1 MLMRPIRTVL
11 RWQLIAT
18 GAITLVAA
26 ILWGGNGALSAAL
39 GGAINLVAGAAYGW
53 VVALGTAATPGA
65 ALRTMVRAEAVKVLL
80 VIALLWLVLASYR
93 DIVAGVF
100 LGSFIATVAIFA
112 AAIAV
117 RGADEADETGKTAKT
132 KDAPADRG

>member
-1 MLMRPIRTVL
+1 MRPIRTVL

-26 ILWGGNGALSAAL
+26 ILWGGKGAVSAAL
-39 GGAINLVAGAAYGW
+39 GGSINLVAGAAYGW
-53 VVALGTAATPGA
+53 IAERGTAATPGA
-65 ALRTMVRAEAVKVLL
+65 ALRTMLRAEAVKVLL
-80 VIALLWLVLASYR
+80 IIAMLWLVLANYR

-117 RGADEADETGKTAKT
+117 VDADET

>member
-18 GAITLVAA
+18 AAITLVAA
-26 ILWGGNGALSAAL
+26 ILWGGNGAVSAAL
-39 GGAINLVAGAAYGW
+39 GGAINLVAGAAYGGIA
-53 VVALGTAATPGA
+53 VLGTAATPGA
-65 ALRTMVRAEAVKVLL
+65 ALRTMLRAEAVKVLIII
-80 VIALLWLVLASYR
+80 VLLWLVLASYQ
-93 DIVAGVF
+93 DVVAGVF

-117 RGADEADETGKTAKT
+117 READETGKTR
-132 KDAPADRG
+132 DAPADRG

>member
-26 ILWGGNGALSAAL
+26 ILWGGNGAVSAAL

-53 VVALGTAATPGA
+53 VAALGTVATPGA
-65 ALRTMVRAEAVKVLL
+65 ALRTMLRAEAVKVLL
-80 VIALLWLVLASYR
+80 IIALLWLVLASYQ
-93 DIVAGVF
+93 DVVAGVF
-100 LGSFIATVAIFA
+100 LGSFVATVAIFA

-117 RGADEADETGKTAKT
+117 SDAEET